1 MILIGN
7 LVVVVVVVVVVVAVG
22 VLHGCILN
30 SSKLNHL
37 TSLELVP
44 HSRRI
49 K

>member
-7 LVVVVVVVVVVVAVG
+7 LVVVVVVVVVVG
-22 VLHGCILN
+22 VLLGCILD